1 MNPEKLIQI
10 KDKIQKLMNLADSE
24 SKLGNEGAAALI
36 AEKVSD
42 LMATYRLEESDFFK
56 SHPEIEYKPLI
67 GVSTVE
73 NVFLSKRPKETRKP
87 WSEFLASSIAIGN
100 LCKVTVDSRDGK
112 LNFYGVD
119 FNRDIAILMYE
130 KIGSIALECCN
141 NEMEKAKKMIGQ
153 KGFDIKAKKFV
164 EYPKVWMGDN
174 FFVDNFMFGFGN
186 KLRDNYAEM
195 IEQNK
200 DLFDRIDEFIA
211 SMPNKYSDLDAA
223 IFNFS
228 IGENI
233 DVQNIGRKYANFTA
247 KNRSEKVQKQANI
260 EISKQV
266 DENKPL
272 DNRIGEVWILLD
284 RSGSM
289 AYGGKMQEAKAGSID
304 FAKDAIS
311 KQFAVGVIGFDHEAQ
326 VITDLQLEINEHW
339 EKSVN
344 QLYARGATSLFLAM
358 KEASNKWKSYQRF
371 KKVILIATD
380 GEPTDATQEEILEYG
395 RLLKASGIEIF
406 TISTQDADAEFLKN
420 LASGNKSLQVTDSG
434 IRNALKGAAKFLTA

>member
-36 AEKVSD
+36 AEKVSS
-42 LMATYRLEESDFFK
+42 LMAAYRLEESDFFK

-73 NVFLSKRPKETRKP
+73 NIFLSKRPKETRKP

-100 LCKVTVDSRDGK
+100 LCKVTVNSRDGK
-112 LNFYGVD
+112 LSFYGVD
-119 FNRDIAILMYE
+119 FNRDIAILMFE
-130 KIGSIALECCN
+130 KIGSIALDCCN
-141 NEMEKAKKMIGQ
+141 NEMEKAKKMVG
-153 KGFDIKAKKFV
+153 KSGYDIKAKKV
-164 EYPKVWMGDN
+164 ITYPKFWMGDN
-174 FFVDNFMFGFGN
+174 FFIDNFMFGFGN
-186 KLRDNYAEM
+186 KLRENYAEM
-195 IEQNK
+195 IEQNE
-200 DLFDRIDEFIA
+200 DLFNRINEFV
-211 SMPNKYSDLDAA
+211 STVPNRYELDAA

-260 EISKQV
+260 EISKQIH
-266 DENKPL
+266 ENKPE
-272 DNRIGEVWILLD
+272 DNRIGEVIILLD

-289 AYGGKMQEAKAGSID
+289 GYGSKMGDAKQGSID
-304 FAKDAIS
+304 FAKDAVS
-311 KQFAVGVIGFDHEAQ
+311 KKFAVQVIGFDHE
-326 VITDLQLEINEHW
+326 VEVKTDLQLEIDENW
-339 EKSVN
+339 ERSVN

-380 GEPTDATQEEILEYG
+380 GNPTDATQEEILEYG
-395 RLLKASGIEIF
+395 KLLKASGIKIF
-406 TISTQDADAEFLKN
+406 TIGTQDADAEFLKN
-420 LASGNKSLQVTDSG
+420 LASGNKTLSVSDGGL
-434 IRNALKGAAKFLTA
+434 RNALKGMAGYLNA